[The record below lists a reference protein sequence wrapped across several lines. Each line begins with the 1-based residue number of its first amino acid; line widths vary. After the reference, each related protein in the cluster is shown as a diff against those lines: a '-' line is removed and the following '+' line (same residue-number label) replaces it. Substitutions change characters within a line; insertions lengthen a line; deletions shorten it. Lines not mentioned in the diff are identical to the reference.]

1 MSSRFWSLG
10 SRAIEAHYQEQL
22 SLVQMLIKFVDQTPI
37 LKEYV
42 DSVHEDLPELN
53 DDIDQV
59 LRSFGRKIFST
70 GSTPERQVNYIYQLL
85 KKCIDRNLQEVYC
98 LGWGYTSS
106 RTYQDMASCFGNR
119 VILPFVNQVNQ
130 YMMDI
135 ATDMRF
141 DEEATYVIHVSGGNA
156 QVNIANDEATINAQ
170 QFNNQ
175 AKAEEI
181 ARIMNQIRGEIE
193 RLPKGEDREVLEDSL
208 ENIRAE
214 LKSDTPNYKLIA
226 FAGKT
231 MTTLATRIPQALV
244 IVEGVTKLLSL
255 CGIG

>member
-1 MSSRFWSLG
+1 M
-10 SRAIEAHYQEQL
+10 
-22 SLVQMLIKFVDQTPI
+22 
-37 LKEYV
+37 
-42 DSVHEDLPELN
+42 PELN

-59 LRSFGRKIFST
+59 LKSFGRKIFST

-141 DEEATYVIHVSGGNA
+141 DE
-156 QVNIANDEATINAQ
+156 EATINAQ